1 MQDKRDKVWQLYWWE
16 DGRRRSKALG
26 RFPTKSA
33 AWKAAK
39 PLRDAMETEKV
50 STPSITV
57 SELVNHY
64 RAEKM
69 PTRYSTR
76 RAYEVWLRHRLVPKW
91 GDCLITDVQARPV
104 ELWLQTLDLAPKSRA
119 ELRGL
124 LRILWEFAMWR
135 GDVATQRNPMELVT
149 VKDVTK
155 RRHIPRSLT
164 VGEFQRFIRHMG
176 EPFRTMALVCVCS
189 GPPLRML
196 GSEVVRY

>member
-1 MQDKRDKVWQLYWWE
+1 MCSRVRTGSVVQDKRDKVWQFYWWE

-76 RAYEVWLRHRLVPKW
+76 RGYEVCTYVTASCPRWGALSHHRCTGPSCRTVAAIARRWHLRAK
-91 GDCLITDVQARPV
+91 
-104 ELWLQTLDLAPKSRA
+104 A
-119 ELRGL
+119 EIRGL

-135 GDVATQRNPMELVT
+135 GDVPTQRNPMELVT
-149 VKDVTK
+149 VKGVSK
-155 RRHIPRSLT
+155 RRRKPRSLT
-164 VGEFQRFIRHMG
+164 VGEFQRFIRASWVS
-176 EPFRTMALVCVCS
+176 RSA
-189 GPPLRML
+189 R
-196 GSEVVRY
+196 